1 MGLNIH
7 QHDTNMTQRSIKEYR
22 KGKIY
27 SYWLYQYI
35 LPDSEGE
42 IMTQEEKFRRFLQE
56 NLIVADGAMATLL
69 YQLGVP
75 VGTCYEEL
83 NLTNPGLIRSVH
95 EAYIQAGARLIET
108 NTFGVNRDTLKRY
121 GIDYKVGEIIRA
133 GVKIGR
139 EAAEDKAYVLGSIGS
154 IVAGRVRTER
164 LALYQSQYEEQAIAL
179 LEGNVDGIILET
191 FQDLDELLFALQI
204 VRNLTQQPVFT
215 QLATLQVGRT
225 RDGYTVSEAFKLLHE
240 AGADVIGL
248 NCRLGPAEMLRTLE
262 KSYTPEDA
270 IISIFPNAGRLG
282 LLEGELSYKSSPEY
296 FAEYALRLREQGVRI
311 MGGCCG
317 TTPEHVRAIADAWKV
332 LSPVP
337 RVNPTVA
344 TEEASIRKNQDQR
357 QHGQKTKQNQKPRQ
371 VLVCKTNPIEG
382 GVSPEKTILDQVKE
396 GHTVIVELDPPK
408 DLETEDF
415 FRGCQA
421 LSQAGAAAV
430 TLADNSLANV
440 RMSNMA
446 LGALMKERYGIEP
459 LLHMACRD
467 RNLIGQQSHLM
478 GLYALGIDQILV
490 ITGDPSRFGDL
501 PGASS
506 VFDVSS
512 FDLIRMTKQLN
523 EGISFSGQPLNQK
536 ANFTVGTAFNPYVRN
551 FDAAIKRLERKVD
564 AGADFV
570 MTQPI
575 YDKETLEQIYEGTKN
590 IAIPIFIGIMPLTSQ
605 RNAEFLHNEV
615 PGIHLSEEALR
626 RMQGLKG
633 EIARNEGIA
642 MSKELLDQAMKRF
655 NGIYL
660 ITPFNYYEMTAELT
674 EYVRQKSMQG
684 LVDFVR
690 SSAK

>member
-1 MGLNIH
+1 
-7 QHDTNMTQRSIKEYR
+7 MTQ
-22 KGKIY
+22 
-27 SYWLYQYI
+27 
-35 LPDSEGE
+35 
-42 IMTQEEKFRRFLQE
+42 QEFRRFLQE

-108 NTFGVNRDTLKRY
+108 NTFGVNRDALKRY
-121 GIDYKVGEIIRA
+121 GLENKVSEIIRA
-133 GVKIGR
+133 AV
-139 EAAEDKAYVLGSIGS
+139 EVAQAAAKDKAYVLGSIGS
-154 IVAGRVRTER
+154 IVAGRVRMDR
-164 LALYQSQYEEQAIAL
+164 LTLLRNQYEEQVSAL
-179 LEGNVDGIILET
+179 LEGNVDGVILET
-191 FQDLDELLFALQI
+191 FQDLDELLFVLQI
-204 VRNLTQQPVFT
+204 VRSLTQRPVFA
-215 QLATLQVGRT
+215 QLATLEVGRT

-240 AGADVIGL
+240 AGTDIIGL

-262 KSYTPEDA
+262 QSYTPEDA

-282 LLEGELSYKSSPEY
+282 LLEGELCYKSSPEY

-311 MGGCCG
+311 IGGCCG
-317 TTPEHVRAIADAWKV
+317 TTPEHVRAITKAWEA
-332 LSPVP
+332 LSPLP
-337 RVNPTVA
+337 RVNPNDA
-344 TEEASIRKNQDQR
+344 TEEASKGKSQDQR
-357 QHGQKTKQNQKPRQ
+357 LQEQRTQQSQKPKQ
-371 VLVCKTNPIEG
+371 ALVCKINPIEG
-382 GVSPEKTILDQVKE
+382 GVSLKKTILDQVRE
-396 GHTVIVELDPPK
+396 DPTVIVEFDPPK
-408 DLETEDF
+408 DLETEEF

-421 LSQAGAAAV
+421 LYQAGAAAV

-459 LLHMACRD
+459 LLHVACRD
-467 RNLIGQQSHLM
+467 RNLIGQQSQLM
-478 GLYALGIDQILV
+478 GLHALGINQILV

-523 EGISFSGQPLNQK
+523 EGISFSGQPLKHK

-551 FDAAIKRLERKVD
+551 FDTAIKRLERKVD

-575 YDKETLEQIYEGTKN
+575 YDEETLELIYEGTKY
-590 IAIPIFIGIMPLTSQ
+590 ISIPIFIGIMPLTSQ

-615 PGIHLSEEALR
+615 PGISLSEEALR

-633 EIARNEGIA
+633 EIARNEGIT
-642 MSKELLDQAMKRF
+642 MSKELLDRALKRF
-655 NGIYL
+655 KGIYL

-674 EYVRQKSMQG
+674 KYVQQKSIQG
-684 LVDFVR
+684 SGDLMCT
-690 SSAK
+690 SAK